1 MWYLPKEMYSYFTP
15 NSSSK
20 TRRLVLIGALGGISI
35 FLGISGLGLI
45 RLPIFSLTIM
55 HIPVII
61 GALLE
66 GPVIGIAVGL
76 IFGLFSMY
84 QNITAPGL
92 TSFIFWNPIIAL
104 IPRIL
109 IGIVAYYSFKLLK
122 SKVKSTGVCVGIASI
137 LATLTNTIG
146 VLGLTYILYLD
157 KYAQAREISREAV
170 AGTLL
175 TVGLTNGI
183 PEAIVSALIT
193 IPIVITMLKMKR
205 N

>member
-1 MWYLPKEMYSYFTP
+1 MKRNT

-35 FLGISGLGLI
+35 FLGVSGLGLI

-66 GPVIGIAVGL
+66 GPVVGIAVGL

-104 IPRIL
+104 IPRVL

-122 SKVKSTGVCVGIASI
+122 SKIKSTGVCAGIASI
-137 LATLTNTIG
+137 LATLINTIG
-146 VLGLTYILYLD
+146 VLGLTYLLYLD
-157 KYAQAREISREAV
+157 KYAQAREISRDAV

-183 PEAIVSALIT
+183 PEAMVSALIT
-193 IPIVITMLKMKR
+193 IPIVVTMLKMKR

>member
-1 MWYLPKEMYSYFTP
+1 MKRNT

-35 FLGISGLGLI
+35 FLGVSGLGLI
-45 RLPIFSLTIM
+45 RLPIFNLTIM

-66 GPVIGIAVGL
+66 GPVVGIAVGL

-92 TSFIFWNPIIAL
+92 TSFIFWNPIVAL
-104 IPRIL
+104 IPRML

-122 SKVKSTGVCVGIASI
+122 SKIKSTGVCAGIASI

-157 KYAQAREISREAV
+157 KYAQAREISRDAV

-193 IPIVITMLKMKR
+193 IPIVVTMLKIKR

>member
-1 MWYLPKEMYSYFTP
+1 MK
-15 NSSSK
+15 NKKKSSSK

-35 FLGISGLGLI
+35 FLGVSGLGLI

-66 GPVIGIAVGL
+66 GPVVGISVGL

-92 TSFIFWNPIIAL
+92 TSFIFWNPIVAL
-104 IPRIL
+104 IPRML
-109 IGIVAYYSFKLLK
+109 IGIVAYYSFKLFK
-122 SKVKSTGVCVGIASI
+122 SKIKNTGVCAGIAAV
-137 LATLTNTIG
+137 LGTLTNTIG

-157 KYAQAREISREAV
+157 QYAQAREISREAV

-175 TVGLTNGI
+175 TVGFTNGI

-193 IPIVITMLKMKR
+193 IPIVVTMLKLKR

>member
-1 MWYLPKEMYSYFTP
+1 MK
-15 NSSSK
+15 NKKKSSSK
-20 TRRLVLIGALGGISI
+20 TRRLVLIGALGRISV
-35 FLGISGLGLI
+35 FLGVSGLGLI

-66 GPVIGIAVGL
+66 GPVVGISVGL

-92 TSFIFWNPIIAL
+92 TSFIFWNPIVAL
-104 IPRIL
+104 IPRML
-109 IGIVAYYSFKLLK
+109 IGIVAYYSFKLFK
-122 SKVKSTGVCVGIASI
+122 SKIKNTGVCAGIAAV
-137 LATLTNTIG
+137 LGTLTNTIG

-157 KYAQAREISREAV
+157 QYAQAREISREAV

-193 IPIVITMLKMKR
+193 IPIVVTMLKLKR

>member
-1 MWYLPKEMYSYFTP
+1 MKRNT

-35 FLGISGLGLI
+35 FLGVSGLGLI

-66 GPVIGIAVGL
+66 GPVVGIAVGL

-92 TSFIFWNPIIAL
+92 TSFIFWNPIVAL
-104 IPRIL
+104 IPRML

-122 SKVKSTGVCVGIASI
+122 SKIKSTGVCAGIASI

-157 KYAQAREISREAV
+157 KYAQAREISRDAV

-193 IPIVITMLKMKR
+193 IPIVVTMLKIKR

>member
-1 MWYLPKEMYSYFTP
+1 MKKKS

-35 FLGISGLGLI
+35 FLGVSGLGLI
-45 RLPIFSLTIM
+45 RLPIFNLTIM
-55 HIPVII
+55 HVPVII
-61 GALLE
+61 GAILE
-66 GPVIGIAVGL
+66 GPVVGMTVGL

-92 TSFIFWNPIIAL
+92 TSFIFWNPIVAL

-109 IGIVAYYSFKLLK
+109 IGIVAYYSFTLLK
-122 SKVKSTGVCVGIASI
+122 SKIKNTGICAGISAL

-157 KYAQAREISREAV
+157 RYAQAREISREAV

-193 IPIVITMLKMKR
+193 IPIVVTMLKIKR

>member
-1 MWYLPKEMYSYFTP
+1 MKKNN
-15 NSSSK
+15 NSISK

-35 FLGISGLGLI
+35 FLGVSGLGLI

-66 GPVIGIAVGL
+66 GPIVGISVGL

-92 TSFIFWNPIIAL
+92 TSFVFWNPIVAL
-104 IPRIL
+104 IPRML
-109 IGIVAYYSFKLLK
+109 IGIVAYYSFTLLK
-122 SKVKSTGVCVGIASI
+122 SKIKNIGISAGIAA
-137 LATLTNTIG
+137 LLGTLTNTIG

-157 KYAQAREISREAV
+157 RYAQAREISREAV

-175 TVGLTNGI
+175 TVGLTNGV

-193 IPIVITMLKMKR
+193 IPIVVTMLKIKR

>member
-1 MWYLPKEMYSYFTP
+1 MKRNT

-20 TRRLVLIGALGGISI
+20 TRRIVLIGALGGISI
-35 FLGISGLGLI
+35 FLGVSGLGLI

-55 HIPVII
+55 HVPVII

-66 GPVIGIAVGL
+66 GPVVGISVGL

-92 TSFIFWNPIIAL
+92 TSFIFWNPIVAL
-104 IPRIL
+104 IPRML

-122 SKVKSTGVCVGIASI
+122 SKIKSTGLCAGIAAV
-137 LATLTNTIG
+137 LGTLTNTLG

-157 KYAQAREISREAV
+157 RYAQAREISREAV

-175 TVGLTNGI
+175 TIGITNGV

-193 IPIVITMLKMKR
+193 IPIVVTMLKIKR

>member
-1 MWYLPKEMYSYFTP
+1 MKRNT

-35 FLGISGLGLI
+35 FLGVSGLGLI

-66 GPVIGIAVGL
+66 GPVVGIAVGL

-92 TSFIFWNPIIAL
+92 TSFIFWNPIVAL
-104 IPRIL
+104 IPRML

-122 SKVKSTGVCVGIASI
+122 SKIKSTGVCAGIASI

-157 KYAQAREISREAV
+157 KYAQAREISRDAV

-193 IPIVITMLKMKR
+193 IPIVVTILKIKR

>member
-1 MWYLPKEMYSYFTP
+1 MKRNT

-35 FLGISGLGLI
+35 FLGVSGLGLI
-45 RLPIFSLTIM
+45 RLPIFSLTIL

-66 GPVIGIAVGL
+66 GPVVGIAVGL

-92 TSFIFWNPIIAL
+92 TSFIFWNPIVAL
-104 IPRIL
+104 IPRML

-122 SKVKSTGVCVGIASI
+122 SKIKSTGVCAGIASI

-157 KYAQAREISREAV
+157 KYAQAREISRDAV

-193 IPIVITMLKMKR
+193 IPIVVTMLKIKR

>member
-1 MWYLPKEMYSYFTP
+1 MKRNT

-55 HIPVII
+55 HVPVII

-66 GPVIGIAVGL
+66 GPIVGIAVGL

-92 TSFIFWNPIIAL
+92 TSFIFWNPIVAL
-104 IPRIL
+104 IPRML

-122 SKVKSTGVCVGIASI
+122 SKIKSTGVCTGFAAI
-137 LATLTNTIG
+137 LGTLTNTIG

-157 KYAQAREISREAV
+157 RYAQAREISREAV

-175 TVGLTNGI
+175 TVGLTNGV

-193 IPIVITMLKMKR
+193 IPIVVTMLKIKR

>member
-1 MWYLPKEMYSYFTP
+1 MKRNT

-20 TRRLVLIGALGGISI
+20 TRRLVIIGALGGISV

-66 GPVIGIAVGL
+66 GPIVGISVGL

-92 TSFIFWNPIIAL
+92 TSFIFWNPIVAL

-122 SKVKSTGVCVGIASI
+122 NKIKSIGLSAGIAAI
-137 LATLTNTIG
+137 LGTLTNTIG

-157 KYAQAREISREAV
+157 KYAQAREISRDAV

-183 PEAIVSALIT
+183 PESIVSALIT
-193 IPIVITMLKMKR
+193 IPIVVTMLKVKR
-205 N
+205 K

>member
-1 MWYLPKEMYSYFTP
+1 MKRNT
-15 NSSSK
+15 NSSSR

-55 HIPVII
+55 HVPVII

-66 GPVIGIAVGL
+66 GPIEGIVVGL

-92 TSFIFWNPIIAL
+92 TSFIFWNPIVAL
-104 IPRIL
+104 IPRML
-109 IGIVAYYSFKLLK
+109 IGIVSYYSFKLLK
-122 SKVKSTGVCVGIASI
+122 SKIKNTGICAGFAAI
-137 LATLTNTIG
+137 LGTLTNTIG

-157 KYAQAREISREAV
+157 RYAQAREISREAV

-175 TVGLTNGI
+175 TVGLTNGV

-193 IPIVITMLKMKR
+193 IPIVVTMLKMKR

>member
-1 MWYLPKEMYSYFTP
+1 MK
-15 NSSSK
+15 NKKKSSSK

-35 FLGISGLGLI
+35 FLGVSGLGLI

-66 GPVIGIAVGL
+66 GPVVGISVGL

-92 TSFIFWNPIIAL
+92 TSFIFWNPIVAL
-104 IPRIL
+104 IPRML
-109 IGIVAYYSFKLLK
+109 IGIVAYYSFKLFK
-122 SKVKSTGVCVGIASI
+122 SKIKNTGVCAGIAAV
-137 LATLTNTIG
+137 LGTLTNTIG

-157 KYAQAREISREAV
+157 RYAQAREISREAV

-175 TVGLTNGI
+175 TVGLTNGV

-193 IPIVITMLKMKR
+193 IPIVVTMLKIKR

>member
-1 MWYLPKEMYSYFTP
+1 MKRNT
-15 NSSSK
+15 NSNSK

-66 GPVIGIAVGL
+66 GPVVGIAVGL

-92 TSFIFWNPIIAL
+92 TSFIFWNPIVAL
-104 IPRIL
+104 IPRML

-122 SKVKSTGVCVGIASI
+122 SKIKSTGVCAGIASI

-193 IPIVITMLKMKR
+193 IPIVVTMLKIKR

>member
-1 MWYLPKEMYSYFTP
+1 MKRNT
-15 NSSSK
+15 NSTSK

-66 GPVIGIAVGL
+66 GPVVGIAVGL

-104 IPRIL
+104 TPRIL

-122 SKVKSTGVCVGIASI
+122 SKVKNIGVCAGIASI

-157 KYAQAREISREAV
+157 KYAQAIEISREAV
-170 AGTLL
+170 ASTLL
-175 TVGLTNGI
+175 AVGLTNGI
-183 PEAIVSALIT
+183 PEAIASALIT
-193 IPIVITMLKMKR
+193 IPIVVTMLKIKR

>member
-1 MWYLPKEMYSYFTP
+1 MKRNT

-66 GPVIGIAVGL
+66 GPVVGIVVGL

-84 QNITAPGL
+84 QNIIAPGL

-122 SKVKSTGVCVGIASI
+122 SKVKSTGVCAGIASI

-146 VLGLTYILYLD
+146 VLGLTYILYID
-157 KYAQAREISREAV
+157 KYAQAREISRESV

-193 IPIVITMLKMKR
+193 IPIVVTMLKIKR

>member
-1 MWYLPKEMYSYFTP
+1 MK
-15 NSSSK
+15 NKKKSSSK

-35 FLGISGLGLI
+35 FLGVSGLGLI

-66 GPVIGIAVGL
+66 GPVVGISVGL

-92 TSFIFWNPIIAL
+92 TSFIFWNPIVAL
-104 IPRIL
+104 IPRML
-109 IGIVAYYSFKLLK
+109 IGIVAYYSFKLFK
-122 SKVKSTGVCVGIASI
+122 SKIKNTGVCAGIAAV
-137 LATLTNTIG
+137 LGTLTNTIG

-157 KYAQAREISREAV
+157 QYAQAREISREAV

-193 IPIVITMLKMKR
+193 SPIVVTMLKLKR

>member
-1 MWYLPKEMYSYFTP
+1 MK
-15 NSSSK
+15 NKKKSSSK

-35 FLGISGLGLI
+35 FLGVSGLGLI

-66 GPVIGIAVGL
+66 GPVVGISVGL

-92 TSFIFWNPIIAL
+92 TSFIFWHPIVAL
-104 IPRIL
+104 IPRML
-109 IGIVAYYSFKLLK
+109 IGIVAYYSFKLFK
-122 SKVKSTGVCVGIASI
+122 SKIKNTGVCAGIAAV
-137 LATLTNTIG
+137 LGTLTNTIG

-157 KYAQAREISREAV
+157 QYAQAREISREAV

-193 IPIVITMLKMKR
+193 IPIVVTMLKLKR

>member
-1 MWYLPKEMYSYFTP
+1 MKRNT
-15 NSSSK
+15 NSRSK

-55 HIPVII
+55 HSPVII
-61 GALLE
+61 GAILE
-66 GPVIGIAVGL
+66 GPVVGIAVGL

-122 SKVKSTGVCVGIASI
+122 SKIKNTGVSAGIASI

-157 KYAQAREISREAV
+157 KYAQAREISRDAV
-170 AGTLL
+170 AGTLIA
-175 TVGLTNGI
+175 VGLTNGI

-193 IPIVITMLKMKR
+193 IPIVITMLKMKK

>member
-1 MWYLPKEMYSYFTP
+1 MK
-15 NSSSK
+15 NKKKSSSK

-35 FLGISGLGLI
+35 FLGVSGLGLI

-66 GPVIGIAVGL
+66 GPVVGISVGL

-92 TSFIFWNPIIAL
+92 TSFIFWNPIVAL
-104 IPRIL
+104 IPRML
-109 IGIVAYYSFKLLK
+109 IGIVAYYFKLFK
-122 SKVKSTGVCVGIASI
+122 SKIKNTGVCAGIAAV
-137 LATLTNTIG
+137 LGTLTNTIG

-157 KYAQAREISREAV
+157 QYAQAREISREAV

-193 IPIVITMLKMKR
+193 IPIVVTMLKLKR

>member
-1 MWYLPKEMYSYFTP
+1 MK
-15 NSSSK
+15 NKKKSSSK

-35 FLGISGLGLI
+35 FLGVSGLGLI

-66 GPVIGIAVGL
+66 GPVVGISVGL

-92 TSFIFWNPIIAL
+92 TSFIFWNPIVAL
-104 IPRIL
+104 IPRML
-109 IGIVAYYSFKLLK
+109 IGIVAYYSFKLFK
-122 SKVKSTGVCVGIASI
+122 SKIKNTGVCAGIAAV
-137 LATLTNTIG
+137 LGTLTNTIG

-157 KYAQAREISREAV
+157 REISREAV

-193 IPIVITMLKMKR
+193 IPIVVTMLKLKR

>member
-1 MWYLPKEMYSYFTP
+1 MKRNT

-35 FLGISGLGLI
+35 FLGVSGLGLI

-55 HIPVII
+55 HIPVIR

-66 GPVIGIAVGL
+66 GPVVGIAVGL

-92 TSFIFWNPIIAL
+92 TSFIFWNPIVAL
-104 IPRIL
+104 IPRML

-122 SKVKSTGVCVGIASI
+122 SKIKSTGVCAGIASI

-157 KYAQAREISREAV
+157 KYAQAREISRDAV

-193 IPIVITMLKMKR
+193 IPIVVTMLKIKR

>member
-1 MWYLPKEMYSYFTP
+1 MKRNT

-35 FLGISGLGLI
+35 FIAISGLGLI
-45 RLPIFSLTIM
+45 RLKIFSLTIM
-55 HIPVII
+55 HVPVII

-66 GPVIGIAVGL
+66 GPIVGIAVGL

-92 TSFIFWNPIIAL
+92 TSFIFWNPIVAL
-104 IPRIL
+104 IPRML

-122 SKVKSTGVCVGIASI
+122 SKIKSTGVCAGFAAI
-137 LATLTNTIG
+137 LGTLTNTIG

-157 KYAQAREISREAV
+157 RYAQAREISREAV

-175 TVGLTNGI
+175 TVGLTNGV

-193 IPIVITMLKMKR
+193 IPIVVTMLKIKR

>member
-1 MWYLPKEMYSYFTP
+1 MK
-15 NSSSK
+15 NKKKSSSK

-35 FLGISGLGLI
+35 FLGVSGLGLI

-66 GPVIGIAVGL
+66 GPVVGISVGL

-92 TSFIFWNPIIAL
+92 TSFIFWNPIVAL
-104 IPRIL
+104 IPRML
-109 IGIVAYYSFKLLK
+109 IGIVAYYSFKLFK
-122 SKVKSTGVCVGIASI
+122 SKIKNTGVCAGIAAV
-137 LATLTNTIG
+137 LGTLTNTIG
-146 VLGLTYILYLD
+146 VLGLTYILYID
-157 KYAQAREISREAV
+157 QYAPAREISREAV

-193 IPIVITMLKMKR
+193 IPIVVTMLKLKR

>member
-1 MWYLPKEMYSYFTP
+1 MKRNT

-35 FLGISGLGLI
+35 FLGVSGLGLI

-66 GPVIGIAVGL
+66 GPMVGIAVGL

-92 TSFIFWNPIIAL
+92 TSFIFWNPIVAL
-104 IPRIL
+104 IPRML

-122 SKVKSTGVCVGIASI
+122 SKIKSTGVCAGIASI

-157 KYAQAREISREAV
+157 KYAQAREISRDAV

-193 IPIVITMLKMKR
+193 IPIVVTMLKIKR

>member
-1 MWYLPKEMYSYFTP
+1 MKRNT

-66 GPVIGIAVGL
+66 GPVVGIAVGL

-157 KYAQAREISREAV
+157 KYAQAREISKEAV

>member
-1 MWYLPKEMYSYFTP
+1 MK
-15 NSSSK
+15 NKKKSSSK

-35 FLGISGLGLI
+35 FLGVSGLGLI

-55 HIPVII
+55 HSPVII

-66 GPVIGIAVGL
+66 GPVVGISVGL

-92 TSFIFWNPIIAL
+92 TSFIFWNPIVAL
-104 IPRIL
+104 IPRML
-109 IGIVAYYSFKLLK
+109 IGIVAYYSFKLFK
-122 SKVKSTGVCVGIASI
+122 SKIKNTGVCAGIAAV
-137 LATLTNTIG
+137 LGTLTNTIG

-157 KYAQAREISREAV
+157 QYAQAREISREAV

-193 IPIVITMLKMKR
+193 IPIVVTMLKLKR

>member
-1 MWYLPKEMYSYFTP
+1 MKRNT
-15 NSSSK
+15 NSRSK

-61 GALLE
+61 GAILE
-66 GPVIGIAVGL
+66 GPVVGIAVGL

-122 SKVKSTGVCVGIASI
+122 SKIKNTGVSAGIASI

-157 KYAQAREISREAV
+157 KYAQAREISRDAV
-170 AGTLL
+170 AGTLIA
-175 TVGLTNGI
+175 VGLTNGI

-193 IPIVITMLKMKR
+193 IPIVITMLKMKK

>member
-1 MWYLPKEMYSYFTP
+1 MK
-15 NSSSK
+15 NKKKSSSK

-35 FLGISGLGLI
+35 FLGVSGLGLI

-66 GPVIGIAVGL
+66 GPVVGISVGL

-84 QNITAPGL
+84 QNITAPAL
-92 TSFIFWNPIIAL
+92 TSFIFWNPIVAL
-104 IPRIL
+104 IPRML
-109 IGIVAYYSFKLLK
+109 IGIVAYYSFKLFK
-122 SKVKSTGVCVGIASI
+122 SKIKNTGVCAGIAAV
-137 LATLTNTIG
+137 LGTLTNTIG

-157 KYAQAREISREAV
+157 QYAQAREISREAV

-193 IPIVITMLKMKR
+193 IPIVVTMLKLKR

>member
-1 MWYLPKEMYSYFTP
+1 MK
-15 NSSSK
+15 NKKKSSSK

-35 FLGISGLGLI
+35 FLGVSGLGLI

-66 GPVIGIAVGL
+66 GPVVGISVGL

-92 TSFIFWNPIIAL
+92 TSFIFWNPIVAL
-104 IPRIL
+104 IPRML
-109 IGIVAYYSFKLLK
+109 IGIVAYYSFKLFK
-122 SKVKSTGVCVGIASI
+122 SKIKNTGVCAGIAAV
-137 LATLTNTIG
+137 LGTLTNTIG

-157 KYAQAREISREAV
+157 QYAQAREISREAV

-193 IPIVITMLKMKR
+193 IPIVVTMLKLKR
-205 N
+205 K

>member
-1 MWYLPKEMYSYFTP
+1 MKRNT
-15 NSSSK
+15 NSSST

-35 FLGISGLGLI
+35 FLGVSGLGLI

-66 GPVIGIAVGL
+66 GPVVGIAVGL

-92 TSFIFWNPIIAL
+92 TSFIFWNPIVAL
-104 IPRIL
+104 IPRML

-122 SKVKSTGVCVGIASI
+122 SKIKSTGVCAGIASI

-157 KYAQAREISREAV
+157 KYAQAREISRDAV

-193 IPIVITMLKMKR
+193 IPIVVTMLKIKR

>member
-1 MWYLPKEMYSYFTP
+1 MK
-15 NSSSK
+15 NKKKSSSK

-35 FLGISGLGLI
+35 FLGVSGLGLI

-66 GPVIGIAVGL
+66 GPVVGISVGL

-92 TSFIFWNPIIAL
+92 TSFIFWNPIVAL
-104 IPRIL
+104 IPRML
-109 IGIVAYYSFKLLK
+109 IGIVAYYSFKLFK
-122 SKVKSTGVCVGIASI
+122 SKIKNTGVCAGIAAV
-137 LATLTNTIG
+137 LGTLTNTIS

-157 KYAQAREISREAV
+157 QYAQAREISREAV

-193 IPIVITMLKMKR
+193 IPIVVTMLKLKR

>member
-1 MWYLPKEMYSYFTP
+1 MKRNT
-15 NSSSK
+15 NSISK

-61 GALLE
+61 GAILE
-66 GPVIGIAVGL
+66 SPVVGIAVGL

-122 SKVKSTGVCVGIASI
+122 SKIKSTGVCAGIASI

-157 KYAQAREISREAV
+157 KYAQAREISRDAV
-170 AGTLL
+170 ADTLF

-193 IPIVITMLKMKR
+193 IPIVVTMLKMKR